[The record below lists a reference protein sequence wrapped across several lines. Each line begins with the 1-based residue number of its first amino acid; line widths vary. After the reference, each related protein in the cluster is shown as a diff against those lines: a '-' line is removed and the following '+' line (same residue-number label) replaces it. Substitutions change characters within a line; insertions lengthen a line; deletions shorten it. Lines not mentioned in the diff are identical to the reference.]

1 MLTGL
6 TSSPNSNSHSSV
18 TVLWRINLVLSTREP
33 EVVIPLTEEAVFQG
47 MRLRHPSVPGA
58 QKTKIQ
64 LVVDVFSQKP
74 KPDLAC
80 HGGSGDVKVGLHR
93 HIGRVGEDFF
103 GSLLKEGGVDA
114 YYVCGPGELVGGCC
128 GCACEARCG

>member
-33 EVVIPLTEEAVFQG
+33 EVMIPLMEEAVFQG
-47 MRLRHPSVPGA
+47 MRLRHPSAPGA

-93 HIGRVGEDFF
+93 HIGRVGEDLFWVTF
-103 GSLLKEGGVDA
+103 EGGWGRCLLCLWA
-114 YYVCGPGELVGGCC
+114 GGVGG
-128 GCACEARCG
+128 GLLWMRLRG